1 MINVFQLA
9 AGARVEL
16 VDGRRVVVE
25 ENMGDGQWVQARE
38 AGAAD
43 SELVHAEDIRQLVQE

>member
-9 AGARVEL
+9 VGSRIEL
-16 VDGRRVVVE
+16 LDGRRVTVE

-38 AGAAD
+38 EGAAD
-43 SELVHAEDIRQLVQE
+43 GELIHAEDILQLVQE